1 MLDDYLLVDLGCL
14 IRQYI
19 STILS
24 SLTIFIQS
32 NIEMA
37 DSWEDEAVN
46 QPPKLNPTAAS
57 FNFNPGASTF
67 TLTGASN
74 TPEEPPK
81 PVVAPPSKPEST
93 PSPMPAAPESK
104 TNGTQESPK
113 DAAPESREDG
123 TFTILDHPPGV
134 FSSAHCP
141 SDRLTRSLTAS
152 SLPFISF
159 PFLQPLRPQPSKQRN

>member
-1 MLDDYLLVDLGCL
+1 
-14 IRQYI
+14 
-19 STILS
+19 
-24 SLTIFIQS
+24 
-32 NIEMA
+32 MA

-74 TPEEPPK
+74 SPEEPLK

-93 PSPMPAAPESK
+93 PSLNHSKPAAPESK
-104 TNGTQESPK
+104 MNGTQESPK
-113 DAAPESREDG
+113 DAAPESREDC
-123 TFTILDHPPGV
+123 TFPIIDHSPGV
-134 FSSAHCP
+134 FSSASCQ
-141 SDRLTRSLTAS
+141 SDRLSPTAP

-159 PFLQPLRPQPSKQRN
+159 PFLQPLKPQPSKQRN